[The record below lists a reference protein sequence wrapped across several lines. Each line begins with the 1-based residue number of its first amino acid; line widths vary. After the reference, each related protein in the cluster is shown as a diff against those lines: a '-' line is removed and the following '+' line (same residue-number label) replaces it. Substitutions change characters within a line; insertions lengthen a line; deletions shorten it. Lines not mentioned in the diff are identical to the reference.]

1 MESSHSISWS
11 SVIRELRQRL
21 HLSQERLAQQLGVS
35 FQTVNRWERGKVNP
49 SPMATKLIK
58 QILIELGKEGQDL
71 LEQYLSLSGRRD
83 WLCRLNSKKFY

>member
-1 MESSHSISWS
+1 MESSHSISLS

-35 FQTVNRWERGKVNP
+35 FQTVNRWEKGKANP

-58 QILIELGKEGQDL
+58 QTLIELGKDGQDL
-71 LEQYLSLSGRRD
+71 LEQYLRLSGKRD
-83 WLCRLNSKKFY
+83 